1 MSQHRIPL
9 SLAAIVSAT
18 LLSAGIASA
27 QASTTQQAPS
37 APKAQSAAPATTAQ
51 QGQAAAAITARAARR
66 QALRAA
72 QRVQRPLAGRLAGV
86 PWARLNLTDAQRDQ
100 LKQIQAQQATDAQ
113 AVRERLRTAR
123 QQLREAMQA
132 DVPDEGAV
140 RTAAEAVG
148 AAQAEQSV
156 LQARLKG
163 QRMQVLTPEQLQQ
176 LKDARARVA
185 DRQRNLRQST
195 ARGWRR

>member
-9 SLAAIVSAT
+9 SLAVIVSAT

-27 QASTTQQAPS
+27 QASAQKQPPT
-37 APKAQSAAPATTAQ
+37 APKAPSAAPATTAQ
-51 QGQAAAAITARAARR
+51 GQAAAALPVRAARR
-66 QALRAA
+66 QAMRAA
-72 QRVQRPLAGRLAGV
+72 QRMQRPLAGRFAGV
-86 PWARLNLTDAQRDQ
+86 PWAQLNLTEAQRDQ
-100 LKQIQAQQATDAQ
+100 LRQIQQQQATDAQ
-113 AVRERLRTAR
+113 AVRDRLRTAR
-123 QQLREAMQA
+123 QQLREAMRA

-140 RTAAEAVG
+140 RAAAEAVG
-148 AAQAEQSV
+148 AAQTEQSV

-185 DRQRNLRQST
+185 DRQRNLRQGA

>member
-18 LLSAGIASA
+18 FLSAGIASA
-27 QASTTQQAPS
+27 QAAAQKQTPA
-37 APKAQSAAPATTAQ
+37 APKAQSAASATTAQ
-51 QGQAAAAITARAARR
+51 QEQASAATTARAARR

-72 QRVQRPLAGRLAGV
+72 QRTQRPFAGRFAGV
-86 PWARLNLTDAQRDQ
+86 AWSRLNLTEAQRNQ
-100 LKQIQAQQATDAQ
+100 LKQIQEQQAKDAQ
-113 AVRERLRTAR
+113 AVRDRLRTAR

-148 AAQAEQSV
+148 ATEVEQSV

-163 QRMQVLTPEQLQQ
+163 QRMQVLTPEQRQQ

-185 DRQRNLRQST
+185 
-195 ARGWRR
+195 ARPRGRR